1 MQTQTSDNAKTNAAS
16 EDCGL
21 DICLGEMMRSG
32 MGGEGGGARRR
43 QQTGGWVSG
52 GVEWAVA
59 HPADSGQGK
68 NTDME

>member
-1 MQTQTSDNAKTNAAS
+1 MQTQTSDNAKRNTAS
-16 EDCGL
+16 EDCVL
-21 DICLGEMMRSG
+21 DMGEMMRSG
-32 MGGEGGGARRR
+32 MGEGGGEGARRR

-59 HPADSGQGK
+59 HPADSGQRT